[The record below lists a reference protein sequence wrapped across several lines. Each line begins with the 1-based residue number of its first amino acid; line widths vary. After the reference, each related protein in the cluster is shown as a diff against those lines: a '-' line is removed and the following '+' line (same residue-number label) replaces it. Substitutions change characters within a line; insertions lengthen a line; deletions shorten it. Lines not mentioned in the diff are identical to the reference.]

1 MVEYDIPRLFP
12 GREKDVIL
20 HMDSAP
26 AHKAQKTVNYLNDVG
41 QNFIPEE
48 EWMANS
54 PDMAPLDYCV
64 NGILKG
70 KISHRKPTNV
80 PGMNRVIKEELAG
93 FDLEIIRSALSAWK
107 NRMW

>member
-41 QNFIPEE
+41 R
-48 EWMANS
+48 
-54 PDMAPLDYCV
+54 DMIRFRDTLFAECFFWLQWYTGDTWQ
-64 NGILKG
+64 
-70 KISHRKPTNV
+70 HRSTQ
-80 PGMNRVIKEELAG
+80 
-93 FDLEIIRSALSAWK
+93 WQH
-107 NRMW
+107 

>member
-41 QNFIPEE
+41 KNFIP
-48 EWMANS
+48 
-54 PDMAPLDYCV
+54 
-64 NGILKG
+64 
-70 KISHRKPTNV
+70 
-80 PGMNRVIKEELAG
+80 
-93 FDLEIIRSALSAWK
+93 
-107 NRMW
+107 